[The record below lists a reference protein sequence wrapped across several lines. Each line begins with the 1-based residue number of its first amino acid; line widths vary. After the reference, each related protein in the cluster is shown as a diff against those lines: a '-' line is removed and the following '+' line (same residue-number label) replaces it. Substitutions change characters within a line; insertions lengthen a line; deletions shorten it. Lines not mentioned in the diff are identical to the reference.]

1 MVGLILFGVV
11 FALNSAVHSFLILH
25 YADGDRVAMNVGFY
39 YMANAGGRLA
49 GTLLSGLLY
58 QWQGLEACLWA
69 SAIMVL
75 AAGAISLALPRT
87 GATALGRRGA
97 AAAADAAGARG

>member
-1 MVGLILFGVV
+1 
-11 FALNSAVHSFLILH
+11 
-25 YADGDRVAMNVGFY
+25 MNVGFY

-69 SAIMVL
+69 SVAFVL
-75 AAGAISLALPRT
+75 AAAVLSRCCCRRPSPVARRDRVRAGCAVPP
-87 GATALGRRGA
+87 RGA
-97 AAAADAAGARG
+97 RSIRL